1 MILRVGAVSTS
12 APSNQDQTMQVL
24 GQIFIFVQYE
34 ILRLKSPWVLRLHWL
49 VIVHK
54 PDPTFVLME
63 EYATDSLLCLK
74 IGNLNV

>member
-34 ILRLKSPWVLRLHWL
+34 ILRLKSP
-49 VIVHK
+49 
-54 PDPTFVLME
+54 
-63 EYATDSLLCLK
+63 
-74 IGNLNV
+74 